1 VTLHLHRA
9 DSTDVLAAAL
19 GRVLAEPVA
28 DPFAQEVV
36 VVPAKGVERWLAQ
49 RLSHQL
55 GAGPSGQ
62 DGVCAGVRFLS
73 PRSLVALLTGTERTD
88 PWDPDRLV
96 WPLLE
101 VIDESLDQ
109 PWCATLARH
118 LGREES
124 GVEADLRAGRRYSV
138 ARRLAGL
145 FAGYAVQRP
154 ALVTGWREGQD
165 TDGIGHPLATD
176 LLWQP
181 QLWRGL
187 LARVDAPPPDV
198 RHRATL
204 DALRS
209 GGARL
214 DLPGRLSM
222 FGHTR
227 LPVTELELLVA
238 LAEHRDVHLWLPQV
252 SEALAQV
259 LAEAVAGGPVPR
271 SADLTSHL
279 VGHPLLA
286 SLGRDA
292 RELQRSL
299 AGVGVTEAEVE
310 PRRPGE
316 PATLLGWLQ
325 HDLRANAVPPAEELA
340 ERVLDPGDRTVQVH
354 ACHGPA
360 RQVDVLREVLVG
372 LLADDPTLEPRDIL
386 VMCPDVEA
394 FAPLIEAGF
403 GLGEVTEGSHPAH
416 RLRVRLADRGLQSTN
431 ALLAVAGHLVDL
443 VGGRASASQV
453 LDLLAADPVRRRFGF
468 DDDDLAQLT
477 RWVADS
483 GVRWGLTR
491 EHRADFGLGTLEQ
504 NTWRAG
510 LDRVLVGVAMAEEQ
524 VLLGQTL
531 PLDDVGSGSIDLA
544 GRFAE
549 AVDRLQRSVED
560 LQRARDAA
568 DWVRALGDGVASLT
582 ALDRDDAWQTVQ
594 LERELASIG
603 AGVDGQQVVLRVAD
617 VRALLA
623 QRLAGRPT
631 RANFRTGTLTVCTM
645 VPMRSVPHRVVCL
658 LGLDDGVFPRTLTA
672 DGDDVL
678 ARDPLTGERDPRSED
693 RQLLLDALLAA
704 TEHLVI
710 TYSGASEHTGQPRPP
725 AVPVGELLDTL
736 DRTTAAP
743 VRERVLVAHPL
754 QPFDPRNLV
763 PGELGTPGPFS
774 FDAAVRAGAIA
785 ARDPHP
791 VPPFLAAPV
800 PAEPEPDVAL
810 ADLLDFYRNPAR
822 ALLRR
827 LDVATPYDADEIRD
841 AIPIDLDSLET
852 WSVGDRIVSA
862 LLSGADP
869 EACIAAELTRGTL
882 PPGELAPEQL
892 RAILTTAQE
901 VLNASAGLRVGEP
914 RTLEVLLDLGDG
926 RRLVGAVPG
935 VYGDAVVRLT
945 YSSLRAKPA
954 LALWLDLLA
963 AQACLPEQAL
973 VGHAFGKG
981 RRNQRGQA
989 SMGPVSA
996 EFARDHLRRLVEIRD
1011 RGLTELAPL
1020 PLATGRAWAQGRE
1033 QSVNKANWQAKD
1045 AWAAS
1050 DTSPVPGENQDVAFV
1065 RLLGAHAPLE
1075 ALDGLGSIAGAV
1087 WGPLLQHERGW

>member
-1 VTLHLHRA
+1 MTLHLHHA
-9 DSTDVLAAAL
+9 DSTDVLAGAL
-19 GRVLAEPVA
+19 AQVLAQPLA

-49 RLSHQL
+49 RLSHRL
-55 GAGPSGQ
+55 GAGSGQ

-101 VIDESLDQ
+101 VIDASLDED
-109 PWCATLARH
+109 WCATLARH
-118 LGREES
+118 LGREET
-124 GVEADLRAGRRYSV
+124 GVEAELREGRRYSV

-145 FAGYAVQRP
+145 FTGYAAQRP
-154 ALVTGWREGQD
+154 ALVTAWREGRD
-165 TDGIGHPLATD
+165 EDGIGHRLDDD

-187 LARVDAPPPDV
+187 LDRVDAPPPDV
-198 RHRATL
+198 RHAATL
-204 DALRS
+204 EKLHA
-209 GGARL
+209 GGDDL
-214 DLPGRLSM
+214 DLPGRLSL

-227 LPVTELELLVA
+227 LPETEIELLAA
-238 LAEHRDVHLWLPQV
+238 LGDHRDVHLWLPQV
-252 SEALAQV
+252 SASLADD
-259 LAEAVAGGPVPR
+259 LTEAVAGGRVPR
-271 SADLTSHL
+271 SADGTAHL

-299 AGVGVTEAEVE
+299 AGVGVTEAIVE
-310 PRRPGE
+310 PSHAPERSG
-316 PATLLGWLQ
+316 LLGWLQ
-325 HDLRANAVPPAEELA
+325 HDLRANAVAPADLA
-340 ERVLDPGDRTVQVH
+340 SARTHDHGDRSVQVH

-386 VMCPDVEA
+386 VMCPDVET

-403 GLGEVTEGSHPAH
+403 GLGEVSEGSHPAH

-443 VGGRASASQV
+443 VGGRATASQV
-453 LDLLAADPVRRRFGF
+453 LDLLADDAVRRRFGF

-483 GVRWGLTR
+483 EVRWGLTR
-491 EHRADFGLGTLEQ
+491 EHRTDFGLGALEQ

-524 VLLGQTL
+524 VLLGRTL

-549 AVDRLQRSVED
+549 AVDRVQRAVED
-560 LQRARDAA
+560 LQQARYAGA
-568 DWVRALGDGVASLT
+568 WVSALSAGVQSLT
-582 ALDRDDAWQTVQ
+582 AVDRDDAWQVVQ

-603 AGVDGQQVVLRVAD
+603 NGADGQPVQLRVAD
-617 VRALLA
+617 VRALLT

-658 LGLDDGVFPRTLTA
+658 LGLDDGVFPRTTTA

-693 RQLLLDALLAA
+693 RQLLLDAVLAA
-704 TEHLVI
+704 TETLVI

-725 AVPVGELLDTL
+725 AVPVGELLDAL
-736 DRTTAAP
+736 DRTSAAP
-743 VRERVLVAHPL
+743 VRDRVLITHPL

-774 FDAAVRAGAIA
+774 FDAAARAGALA
-785 ARDPHP
+785 ARHPLP
-791 VPPFLAAPV
+791 VPPFLGAPV
-800 PAEPEPDVAL
+800 PTEPEADVTL
-810 ADLLDFYRNPAR
+810 AELLDFYRNPAR

-827 LDVATPYDADEIRD
+827 LDIATAYDADEIRD

-852 WSVGDRIVSA
+852 WSVGDRIVSS
-862 LLSGADP
+862 LLTGADP
-869 EACIAAELTRGTL
+869 QACIDAELTRGSL
-882 PPGELAPEQL
+882 PPGDLAPERLTEIL
-892 RAILTTAQE
+892 RNAEE
-901 VLNASAGLRVGEP
+901 VLNSSAPVRVGDP
-914 RTLEVLLDLGDG
+914 RSLDVVVDLGGG

-935 VYGDAVVRLT
+935 IYGDAVVRLT

-954 LALWLDLLA
+954 LGLWLDLLA
-963 AQACLPEQAL
+963 AQAALPDEQL
-973 VGHAFGKG
+973 TGHAFGKG
-981 RRNQRGQA
+981 SARKRGQA

-1020 PLATGRAWAQGRE
+1020 PLATGRAWAVGRE
-1033 QSVNKANWQAKD
+1033 QSLNKASWQAKD

-1050 DTSPVPGENQDVAFV
+1050 DSSPVPGENEDVAFV
-1065 RLLGAHAPLE
+1065 RLLGTRAPVE
-1075 ALDGLGSIAGAV
+1075 ALVGLESIATAV
-1087 WGPLLQHERGW
+1087 WGPLLQYERGW